1 MNYLHSSSPEYLQ
14 LEERIKNHE
23 ILLLQTLGFEVAI
36 DHPHHYLLKGTQLVK
51 MTRDIAQISYFMA
64 HNSLLLTTM
73 CLEHKPQTVACVCIN
88 LSCRWKNIVI
98 PLSSENKHW
107 WNYID
112 PNLTQE
118 ELNDLTFEFLDMIS
132 SCPSRLK
139 NRIEE
144 YCKNRTAPSVP
155 SGTPNSLP
163 SSSSSSSSSRS
174 SGLPDAKRI
183 RYSGQ
188 EPAESKPDISRQY
201 TNSQSIP
208 LRIYPTNTIPVPTS
222 NHHPGTSQSICR
234 QWGLSIADTQGT
246 GANCR
251 CTGDR
256 YIQVAVTLGP
266 SKRGRY
272 KQV

>member
-1 MNYLHSSSPEYLQ
+1 
-14 LEERIKNHE
+14 
-23 ILLLQTLGFEVAI
+23 
-36 DHPHHYLLKGTQLVK
+36 
-51 MTRDIAQISYFMA
+51 MA

-118 ELNDLTFEFLDMIS
+118 ELTDLTFEFLDIIS

-144 YCKNRTAPSVP
+144 YCKNRTTPSVP
-155 SGTPNSLP
+155 PGTSNSLP
-163 SSSSSSSSSRS
+163 SSSSSSRS
-174 SGLPDAKRI
+174 TGVPDAKRP

-188 EPAESKPDISRQY
+188 ESADSKPDISRQY
-201 TNSQSIP
+201 TNSQP
-208 LRIYPTNTIPVPTS
+208 VPQQRIYPTNTAPVTTS
-222 NHHPGTSQSICR
+222 NHHPGPGMSQF
-234 QWGLSIADTQGT
+234 
-246 GANCR
+246 
-251 CTGDR
+251 
-256 YIQVAVTLGP
+256 
-266 SKRGRY
+266 
-272 KQV
+272 

>member
-1 MNYLHSSSPEYLQ
+1 
-14 LEERIKNHE
+14 
-23 ILLLQTLGFEVAI
+23 
-36 DHPHHYLLKGTQLVK
+36 

-144 YCKNRTAPSVP
+144 YCKNRTTPSVP